1 MRVVEVQKKA
11 GKWDVVDTAY
21 YGDFT
26 AGAGNEYQTI
36 VTGPDTMSK
45 SSRLWLQIYPSQAC
59 TLASCAAKASYQ

>member
-36 VTGPDTMSK
+36 VTGPDTMS
-45 SSRLWLQIYPSQAC
+45 
-59 TLASCAAKASYQ
+59 